1 MISNFMFGQWRKTVR
16 TAIVALAIA
25 LVLVI
30 VFLYFLPNLN
40 VAKPLPP
47 QPADVP
53 SVIVLAGPAYAYPN
67 RDLTPGAIDTAVTED
82 NIQSTICVPGYTKT
96 VRPPER
102 FTNRLKLQ
110 IIAAYGLGG
119 DLRDYELDH
128 FIPLELGGC
137 PDCISNL
144 WPEPYGTV
152 LGAKQKD
159 RVENFLHR
167 QVCSGEISLKDA
179 QGAITGDWVR
189 VYNQIALD
197 Q

>member
-1 MISNFMFGQWRKTVR
+1 VR

-25 LVLVI
+25 FVLVV
-30 VFLYFLPNLN
+30 VFLHFGPKPN
-40 VAKPLPP
+40 VAKPVPP

-53 SVIVLAGPAYAYPN
+53 SVVGPAGPEYAYPN
-67 RDLTPGAIDTAVTED
+67 RDLTPGAIDPAVTED
-82 NIQSTICVPGYTKT
+82 NVQSTICVPGYTKT

-102 FTNRLKLQ
+102 FTNRLKVQ
-110 IIAAYGLGG
+110 IMAAYNRGR

-137 PDCISNL
+137 PDCVSNL
-144 WPEPYGTV
+144 WPEPYDTI

-179 QGAITGDWVR
+179 QAAITGDWVR
-189 VYNQIALD
+189 VYNQIGPD
-197 Q
+197 R